1 MKNSDKILI
10 SAYLDNDLSDDELNY
25 IEKLINENSEAK
37 DYLNQMKTIKNELS
51 SFLETSTRSPEAE
64 AISNFVELKRNQ
76 IEKDGLPRKFSR
88 FFDLSNPIP
97 AYSAIVLLVASI
109 GINFY
114 LFNET
119 NDQEIDLI
127 RYSNQIE
134 NLEYILEGKKI
145 FRERDVR
152 SEQRNVTPNR
162 GLEENIVRLSQTLM
176 GYSNQMVERN
186 ELKFRGVDDNYNKV
200 FTKTLLNM
208 HIEKNT
214 NSKLTYGSEVFLIK
228 IDRMIHKIDSAGC
241 YEGTIQSVNDDI
253 NGFVFCFN
261 QNEETSFIIFPIT
274 M

>member
-1 MKNSDKILI
+1 VKNSDKILI

-145 FRERDVR
+145 FRER
-152 SEQRNVTPNR
+152 
-162 GLEENIVRLSQTLM
+162 
-176 GYSNQMVERN
+176 
-186 ELKFRGVDDNYNKV
+186 
-200 FTKTLLNM
+200 
-208 HIEKNT
+208 
-214 NSKLTYGSEVFLIK
+214 
-228 IDRMIHKIDSAGC
+228 
-241 YEGTIQSVNDDI
+241 
-253 NGFVFCFN
+253 
-261 QNEETSFIIFPIT
+261 
-274 M
+274 